1 MEMFEYVP
9 GGLAAAWMV
18 FRMVILVRN
27 GAEVEAPAQRL
38 KPSLRLL

>member
-27 GAEVEAPAQRL
+27 GAQAEAPAQRL